1 MIIKEIRAL
10 TGLSQVK
17 FGKLYDIP
25 PHTIENWEM
34 GTRRPPEYLLKLLER
49 AVREDF
55 EATGKQTE
63 ANSKQIQ
70 SKA

>member
-1 MIIKEIRAL
+1 MIIREIRAL

-17 FGKLYDIP
+17 FGKMYDIP

-49 AVREDF
+49 AVMEDF
-55 EATGKQTE
+55 EATGKQIE
-63 ANSKQIQ
+63 ANGKQIP